1 MKYIVYILIHVSYA
15 RNFILQVWLRKI
27 VFKKYQIVI
36 NMLLINKDINY
47 VLNVLI
53 KNIIILIKKYAKM
66 EVFKIANR
74 IQIVVN
80 AKNVIMGIIL
90 VVINA

>member
-1 MKYIVYILIHVSYA
+1 
-15 RNFILQVWLRKI
+15 
-27 VFKKYQIVI
+27 
-36 NMLLINKDINY
+36 MLLINKDINY